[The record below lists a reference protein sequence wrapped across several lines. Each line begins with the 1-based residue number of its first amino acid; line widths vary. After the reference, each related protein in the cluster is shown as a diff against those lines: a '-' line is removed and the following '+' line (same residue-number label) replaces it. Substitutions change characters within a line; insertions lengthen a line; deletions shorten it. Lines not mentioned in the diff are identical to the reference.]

1 LDGEA
6 YKQIETT
13 KFLWQQLYP
22 SRDDLGILEP
32 IIGPWYKSLEN
43 PLQAQKQILK
53 ELLSKYAETGYGKKF
68 GAQNIGGIE
77 DYQAKMPII
86 NYTGMQPYLAEIQN
100 GNYQAFLSEPA
111 ETWVM
116 TRGSTGKK
124 SKVLPATQ
132 THLKQIFSCGARGLI
147 NFALRKQDFGVFS
160 GLF

>member
-1 LDGEA
+1 M
-6 YKQIETT
+6 
-13 KFLWQQLYP
+13 YP

-32 IIGPWYKSLEN
+32 IIGPWYTSIRESASN
-43 PLQAQKQILK
+43 PKAGPAGFAA
-53 ELLSKYAETGYGKKF
+53 KYAQTDYGEKY
-68 GAQNIGGIE
+68 GAQNIKGIE
-77 DYQAKMPII
+77 EYQAKMPII
-86 NYTGMQPYLAEIQN
+86 NYAGMQPYLAEIQK

-147 NFALRKQDFGVFS
+147 NFAVSKQNFEVFTGVILELEFS
-160 GLF
+160 FKCAYDGPEWS